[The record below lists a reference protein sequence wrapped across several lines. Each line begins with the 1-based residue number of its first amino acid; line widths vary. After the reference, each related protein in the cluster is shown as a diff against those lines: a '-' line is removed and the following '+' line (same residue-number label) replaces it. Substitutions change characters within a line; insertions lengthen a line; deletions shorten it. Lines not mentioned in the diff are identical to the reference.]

1 MRSGAIELRKVN
13 GLVNPADLFTKHLS
27 SRERINELVGLFSC
41 EFREGRSL
49 AAPELRKQKTI
60 VQHDAQLC
68 KHSNC
73 HVAQME
79 PAPGRDDDVNNHSP
93 MHDPAV
99 LPHMYLPN
107 DLDDFFEKA
116 VAPKELD
123 CAPTGACI
131 CSRPECK
138 VCFPPP
144 APEFGPAVENSEAW
158 IVAGRPARC
167 PRSLTGDD

>member
-1 MRSGAIELRKVN
+1 
-13 GLVNPADLFTKHLS
+13 
-27 SRERINELVGLFSC
+27 
-41 EFREGRSL
+41 
-49 AAPELRKQKTI
+49 
-60 VQHDAQLC
+60 
-68 KHSNC
+68 
-73 HVAQME
+73 
-79 PAPGRDDDVNNHSP
+79 

-107 DLDDFFEKA
+107 DIEEFFEKA
-116 VAPKELD
+116 VAPDELD

-158 IVAGRPARC
+158 IFAGRLARC
-167 PRSLTGDD
+167 PRRLEMGD